1 MKTID
6 ARGILCPKPVIM
18 TKNALEEMNENEQ
31 LLTIVDNEVAKV
43 NMTKLY
49 TNLGYNFEIEEK
61 EGLFYITGIKGNGE
75 IKIKLSNK
83 DKVENNSNLVVLI
96 DKDFVGH
103 GNDELGHTLI
113 KTFIYTLTELE
124 ERPKDIIFVNGGVK
138 LTTEGSEV
146 IEDLKKLEEMG
157 SNIYSC
163 GMCLNYYKLDDKL
176 KVGEV
181 SNMYEIADKLMKSS
195 NTIKI

>member
-157 SNIYSC
+157 LNIYSC